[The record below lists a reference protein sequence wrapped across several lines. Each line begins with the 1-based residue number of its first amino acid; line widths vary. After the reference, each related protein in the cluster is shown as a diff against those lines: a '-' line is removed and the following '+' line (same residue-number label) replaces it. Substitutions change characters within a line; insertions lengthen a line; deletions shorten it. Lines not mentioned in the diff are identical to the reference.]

1 MIIVQILLILL
12 VAAPVLGLAFYLWF
26 ILEEN
31 VRKRNLHDKANEP
44 SSGRRKRR

>member
-12 VAAPVLGLAFYLWF
+12 VAAPVLGVAFYLWF

-31 VRKRNLHDKANEP
+31 VRKRNLQDKASEP
-44 SSGRRKRR
+44 STKRRRR

>member
-12 VAAPVLGLAFYLWF
+12 VAAPVLGVAFYLWF

-31 VRKRNLHDKANEP
+31 ARIKNKEDKAL
-44 SSGRRKRR
+44 SDARRKGRK